1 MCCKSIIMDQKEV
14 RIPIVGVI
22 EESRRNPTN
31 ERQYLDHYPNGEGI
45 YLVKFDDGS
54 QELRSVSTG
63 NKKIDDVIYI
73 AKFLSIFHVPSHVI
87 AEEIKKEHEATL
99 KDAIESLRT
108 DVIRDVYACHEDM
121 LRENG
126 TIIRS
131 LDELKESVQA
141 PGNGISEKTLLE
153 ALKVVAAGK
162 HD

>member
-1 MCCKSIIMDQKEV
+1 MEQQEV

-22 EESRRNPTN
+22 EESRHNPTSDHCFV
-31 ERQYLDHYPNGEGI
+31 DHYPNGDGI

-54 QELRSVSTG
+54 RELRSVMSNG
-63 NKKIDDVIYI
+63 MIDKGRKRVVT
-73 AKFLSIFHVPSHVI
+73 FNFPVPTHVI

-108 DVIRDVYACHEDM
+108 DVIHAVDVCHENM
-121 LRENG
+121 LKDNAAIFRAIN
-126 TIIRS
+126 
-131 LDELKESVQA
+131 ELRESVQA
-141 PGNGISEKTLLE
+141 SGNGISEKTLLE

>member
-1 MCCKSIIMDQKEV
+1 MEQQEV

-54 QELRSVSTG
+54 RELSSVMSNG
-63 NKKIDDVIYI
+63 MIDKGRKRVVTFNFPVPPQVI
-73 AKFLSIFHVPSHVI
+73 S
-87 AEEIKKEHEATL
+87 EEIKKEHEATL
-99 KDAIESLRT
+99 NDAIESLRT
-108 DVIRDVYACHEDM
+108 DVIRSVNACNENM
-121 LRENG
+121 LKDNAAILR
-126 TIIRS
+126 T
-131 LDELKESVQA
+131 LDDLKESVQA
-141 PGNGISEKTLLE
+141 SGNGISEKTLIE

>member
-1 MCCKSIIMDQKEV
+1 MEQQEV

-54 QELRSVSTG
+54 QELRSVSAG
-63 NKKIDDVIYI
+63 KKIDDVRYI
-73 AKFLSIFHVPSHVI
+73 AKFLSIFPVPSQVI
-87 AEEIKKEHEATL
+87 AEEIKKEHEAIL

-108 DVIRDVYACHEDM
+108 DVIRAVNACNENM

-131 LDELKESVQA
+131 LDEIRESVPA
-141 PGNGISEKTLLE
+141 SGNGISEKTLLE
-153 ALKVVAAGK
+153 ALKVVASGK

>member
-1 MCCKSIIMDQKEV
+1 MEQQEV

-54 QELRSVSTG
+54 QELRSVFAG
-63 NKKIDDVIYI
+63 KQIDDGRLLVQIMYRFPVPAQVI
-73 AKFLSIFHVPSHVI
+73 S
-87 AEEIKKEHEATL
+87 EEIKKDPEATL

-108 DVIRDVYACHEDM
+108 DVIRAVNVCNENM
-121 LRENG
+121 LKDNAA
-126 TIIRS
+126 ILRS
-131 LDELKESVQA
+131 IDELSESGLA
-141 PGNGISEKTLLE
+141 SGNGISEKTLLE